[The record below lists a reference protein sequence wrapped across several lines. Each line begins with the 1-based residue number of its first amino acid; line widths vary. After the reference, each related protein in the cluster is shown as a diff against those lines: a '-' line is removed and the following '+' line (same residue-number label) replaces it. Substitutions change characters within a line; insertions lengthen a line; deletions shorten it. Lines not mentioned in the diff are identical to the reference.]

1 MIQLTVEPLLLQPEG
16 LVDPELAAFDSA
28 LEREFHLADLGLD
41 IDCTENDGRPPLEET
56 DQ

>member
-16 LVDPELAAFDSA
+16 LVDPELAAFDAA